1 MMMLYLATEAAI
13 YHSITLQLRDRVCPY
28 LKLRDAI
35 LAIKALTRSRPL
47 IIDNYRMND
56 TGKNHEL
63 VSPKINKF

>member
-13 YHSITLQLRDRVCPY
+13 YYSITLQLLDRVCPY

-35 LAIKALTRSRPL
+35 LATKALTRSRPL

-56 TGKNHEL
+56 AGKKSWAC
-63 VSPKINKF
+63 VSKD